1 MTASSV
7 DFGTSINAGNDIRVG
22 SLVEVLETDSETGM
36 EVTSLNP
43 AGKIYLFAN
52 RMHIGGEDV
61 PVIDYT
67 KK

>member
-7 DFGTSINAGNDIRVG
+7 NFGTSINAGNDIRVG
-22 SLVEVLETDSETGM
+22 SLVEVTETNDETG
-36 EVTSLNP
+36 EVLTSMKP
-43 AGKIYLFAN
+43 AGNIYLFAN